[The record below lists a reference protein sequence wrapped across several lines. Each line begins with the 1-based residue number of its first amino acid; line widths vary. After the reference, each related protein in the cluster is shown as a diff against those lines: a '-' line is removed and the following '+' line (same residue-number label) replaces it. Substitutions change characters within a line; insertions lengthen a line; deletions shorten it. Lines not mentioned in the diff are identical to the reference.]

1 MRLYEPKGFT
11 ESEEIMELLSPYL
24 FRMRPIGM
32 FHGMPV
38 GMSRKLLGI
47 LPEEH
52 GKDRQND
59 SPTFAE
65 FVSLAEQFD
74 GTLDGYVIWSNRDD
88 ERITVDTL
96 IVPREK
102 GAVVAAWFVTHNY
115 EPDEDEERGDFRRF
129 WWD

>member
-1 MRLYEPKGFT
+1 MRHKGFT
-11 ESEEIMELLSPYL
+11 ESEEIMELLRPYL
-24 FRMRPIGM
+24 FRPKPIGI
-32 FHGMPV
+32 FCGMPAGV
-38 GMSRKLLGI
+38 SRKLLDR

-65 FVSLAEQFD
+65 FVELAEQFD
-74 GTLDGYVIWSNRDD
+74 GTLCGYVVWSDRDD
-88 ERITVDTL
+88 ERIAVDTL

-102 GAVVAAWFVTHNY
+102 GAVVFAWFAEHDY
-115 EPDEDEERGDFRRF
+115 EPDEDEEREDFRRF